1 MAQMGNC
8 CSWPSSPRS
17 IFKSNRSYK
26 QTDVCFIDLNIIFQD
41 YPSFSR
47 TMEDIP
53 PCSRLYIS
61 LGSGFNPTNLR
72 ELAESYGRVEEFK
85 APRKT
90 NAKGEVRQRG
100 FAFVKFFKTSDAA
113 AALEGLDGTEFENL
127 TLKVSVA
134 GTQRSEAGH
143 IVNIIPRYLFFT

>member
-1 MAQMGNC
+1 M
-8 CSWPSSPRS
+8 
-17 IFKSNRSYK
+17 
-26 QTDVCFIDLNIIFQD
+26 
-41 YPSFSR
+41 SR

-72 ELAESYGRVEEFK
+72 ELLESYGRVEEFK

-134 GTQRSEAGH
+134 GNIT
-143 IVNIIPRYLFFT
+143 NIIPRYLFFTDNIRSNFNFSICQHFVSSSSEKSRIVNTNLNI